1 MWGLG
6 PGRMLR
12 CMGVLDLVEPRSR
25 LRYVAAVAGP
35 GAATLISLGLGEERT
50 SAAAL
55 VYLLGVVATAT
66 VGGLGAGIIASIL
79 SFVGLNY
86 FFTPPLHT
94 LSVGKSDDLI
104 ALVVFA
110 SVGMIVS
117 TLVAIGLAQRARAE
131 RRELEARSLYAISS
145 RLVGTE
151 DLDLALSE
159 LASSMVR
166 LFGLARCEVRIAGE
180 DGVPVARAFA
190 GNDVDPGAPHQSVSL
205 ATADRELGALV
216 LWPGQAPFGDAEGR
230 VASIFARQ
238 TASALERGILE
249 RDARDARLSVETDRV
264 RRGLLSAVS
273 HDFRTPLASIKAAL
287 TTLTSGSEAALTEG
301 DRKELLGTAL
311 EETERLERLVTN
323 LLDLTRI
330 RSGALAPELVPTP
343 VDDLVEDALAGV
355 RAPLADRRVSVFIR
369 PDLPLLS
376 VDPVQVGQ
384 VLQNLLQNAAK
395 FSPARTEIRIAAS
408 RWQNAVEVRVS
419 DKGPG
424 IPRADREAVFEEF
437 FRGGDVKVAGTGLGL
452 AVAKAIVVAHGGR
465 IWAEDTPG
473 GGATVVVRLPAAAGT
488 R

>member
-1 MWGLG
+1 
-6 PGRMLR
+6 MLR
-12 CMGVLDLVEPRSR
+12 GVGVLDLIEPRPR
-25 LRYVAAVAGP
+25 LRYVAALAGP
-35 GAATLISLGLGEERT
+35 GAATLIALGLGSERT
-50 SAAAL
+50 TAAGL
-55 VYLLGVVATAT
+55 VYLLGVVASAT
-66 VGGLGAGIIASIL
+66 VGGLGAGIVASIL

-145 RLVGTE
+145 RLVGTG
-151 DLDLALSE
+151 DLDLALTE

-166 LFGLARCEVRIAGE
+166 LFGLARCEVRIAAK
-180 DGVPVARAFA
+180 DGTPVTHASA
-190 GNDVDPGAPHQSVSL
+190 GSEVDDAAGQSQSVAL

-216 LWPGQAPFGDAEGR
+216 LWPGHGAFGETERR

-238 TASALERGILE
+238 TASALERGLLE
-249 RDARDARLSVETDRV
+249 AEAREARLSVEADRV

-287 TTLTSGSEAALTEG
+287 TTLTTGAESSLTDG

-330 RSGALAPELVPTP
+330 RSGALAPELIPMP
-343 VDDLVEDALAGV
+343 VDDVVEDALAGV
-355 RAPLADRRVSVFIR
+355 RSPLAARRVSVFIR
-369 PDLPLLS
+369 PDLPLLN

-384 VLQNLLQNAAK
+384 VLQNVLQNAAK
-395 FSPARTEIRIAAS
+395 FSPPRSEIRIAAS
-408 RWQNAVEVRVS
+408 RWQGAVEIRVS
-419 DKGPG
+419 DQGPG
-424 IPRADREAVFEEF
+424 IPPADREAVFEEF
-437 FRGGDVKVAGTGLGL
+437 YRAGDGRIAGTGLGL
-452 AVAKAIVVAHGGR
+452 AVAKAIVLAHGGK
-465 IWAEDTPG
+465 IWVEDTPG
-473 GGATVVVRLPAAAGT
+473 GGATVVVRLPAIAPRT
-488 R
+488 